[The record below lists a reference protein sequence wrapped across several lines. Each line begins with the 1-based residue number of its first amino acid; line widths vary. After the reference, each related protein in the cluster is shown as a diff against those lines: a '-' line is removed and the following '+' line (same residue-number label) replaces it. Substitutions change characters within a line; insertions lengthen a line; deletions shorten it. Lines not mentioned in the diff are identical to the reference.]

1 MGSQVHPAS
10 LVGGFI
16 FVLVATLLA
25 VGLVRRLLLRFSILD
40 HPNPRSSHTTPTPR
54 GGGIGVLAVILPAW
68 TAILVA
74 VSADVTWWLV
84 PLGALALAGVSWLDD
99 VRGLPPLTRLVVQL
113 VVAGV
118 GALSLPGLIFQGFL
132 PPLVDILAAILL
144 WVWFTN
150 LFNFMDGID
159 GLVGVETAS
168 VGMGLFVVTVLV
180 GTATVLGW
188 LGLTLAAAAL
198 GFLYWN
204 WQPARIFLG
213 DSGSVPI
220 GYLIGWLCLA
230 LAATGQWAAAI
241 ILPLYYLA
249 DSGLTLVR
257 RLVRGERVWQ
267 AHRRHFYQIA
277 VQHGIGHA
285 QVCVWV
291 IGANLVLILLALAAN
306 MWSPWLAL
314 VAAVL
319 VVAATLAW
327 MVRPPTT

>member
-1 MGSQVHPAS
+1 MGNQVHPAT
-10 LVGGFI
+10 LIGGFVL
-16 FVLVATLLA
+16 VLVATLLA

-40 HPNPRSSHTTPTPR
+40 HPNLRSSHTAPTPR

-74 VSADVTWWLV
+74 VSADGTWWLV
-84 PLGALALAGVSWLDD
+84 PLGAIVLAGVSWLDD

-118 GALSLPGLIFQGFL
+118 GALSLPGLIFQGLL

-168 VGMGLFVVTVLV
+168 VGMGLFVVTVLA

-249 DSGLTLVR
+249 DSSLTLIR

-267 AHRRHFYQIA
+267 AHRTHFYQIA

-285 QVCVWV
+285 QVCVRV
-291 IGANLVLILLALAAN
+291 IGANLVLILLALSAN

-314 VAAVL
+314 VVAVL
-319 VVAATLAW
+319 VAAATLAW